1 MSRRMLNRWGVL
13 LSAVM
18 IVALGYSSHLSAAPK
33 AKDPVAKSSTA
44 KSRTA
49 NKPIAT
55 EQRAPRMPAHFN
67 KVIDETQR
75 EKIVALLEQYTPQI
89 QQKRAELE
97 ALTQERDEAL
107 FGVLSA
113 KQRKQVEALRA
124 ESLAKRR
131 ATIDANDSDEE
142 ANSVT
147 IETSKSGQ

>member
-1 MSRRMLNRWGVL
+1 VL
-13 LSAVM
+13 LSAVA
-18 IVALGYSSHLSAAPK
+18 IVALSFSTHLAAAPK
-33 AKDPVAKSSTA
+33 GKDAEAKSGSA

-67 KVIDETQR
+67 NVIDEAQR

-97 ALTQERDEAL
+97 ALTQQRDEAL
-107 FGVLSA
+107 FGVLRPQ
-113 KQRKQVEALRA
+113 QRKQVEALRA

-131 ATIDANDSDEE
+131 ATLDAKDSDEE
-142 ANSVT
+142 AKSVT
-147 IETSKSGQ
+147 IETSNGAKSSK